1 VSVTGRDIVCVGFSD
16 WNATILTNEQHL
28 LTRMAA
34 DNTILFVESLGLR
47 RPQIAGRDLRRM
59 ARRLVRGVRPPRAVD
74 GLHVLS
80 PLVLPL
86 HDVAAAQR
94 FNAYILPRL
103 VARAARG
110 LGMRNPLLWSFVPQA
125 DVLVDALQPSKILF
139 YNDDD
144 HGAKKGIDAE
154 SFYAAEARFAPRAD
168 AILCSAPEISARMRQ
183 VNDHV
188 YDAPN
193 VADTRMFATALQDG
207 PIDPAVAALPGPRI
221 VFVGAIQ
228 AHTVDV
234 PLVTALAAAR
244 PDWSL
249 VFVGPVGTGDPGT
262 DVGAMAAMPNVHLLG
277 PRRYAELPAVLRGA
291 DATMLP
297 YLTGGA
303 MRSVFPMKTYEYLA
317 SGRPVVTTPLPAL
330 ADVPDLLRA
339 RTATEFAARLQTA
352 MDDDSATARRQRS
365 DSVQAHS
372 FDARIDQIGRV
383 LYGDDAT
390 G

>member
-1 VSVTGRDIVCVGFSD
+1 MAPLKGKDIVCVGFSD
-16 WNATILTNEQHL
+16 WNNTILTNEQHL
-28 LTRMAA
+28 LRRMAK
-34 DNTILFVESLGLR
+34 DNNILFVESLGLR
-47 RPQIAGRDLRRM
+47 RPQIAGRDLKRM
-59 ARRLVRGVRPPRAVD
+59 ARRLWRGVQPPRAAD

-86 HDVAAAQR
+86 HDVAAARR

-110 LGMRNPLLWSFVPQA
+110 LGMERPILWSFVGQA
-125 DVLVDALQPSKILF
+125 EVLIDPLQASQVLF

-154 SFYAAEARFAPRAD
+154 SFYAAEAKLARRAD
-168 AILCSAPEISARMRQ
+168 AILCSAPEITARMRRL
-183 VNDHV
+183 NDHV

-193 VADTRMFATALQDG
+193 VADTALFATALDDG
-207 PIDPAVAALPGPRI
+207 AVDPALAALPGPRI

-234 PLVTALAAAR
+234 PLVVALARAR
-244 PDWSL
+244 PDWTL
-249 VFVGPVGTGDPGT
+249 AFVGPVGTGDPGT
-262 DVGAMAAMPNVHLLG
+262 DVSAMAAEPNVHLLG
-277 PRRYAELPAVLRGA
+277 PRRYEELPAVLRGA
-291 DATMLP
+291 DAAMLP

-330 ADVPDLLRA
+330 SAVPDVVRA
-339 RTATEFAARLQTA
+339 GTGAEFAQRLAEVLAADTP
-352 MDDDSATARRQRS
+352 DERRRRSAA
-365 DSVQAHS
+365 VQSHS
-372 FDARIDQIGRV
+372 FEARVAQIGEV
-383 LYGDDAT
+383 LGA
-390 G
+390 